1 MASFRKTESESRRL
15 SGRFANA
22 GPLAGSPFSQA
33 QILQLM
39 KTEFARARRY
49 GFAVACMLLQVD
61 RLEGLVD
68 LHGSALRDAV
78 RRELTKLCAEQSR
91 DSDHLGL
98 ASDDRYLIVM
108 PHSDAEA
115 GRRLGER
122 LRSAFGDL
130 EISVGGSELA
140 LQLSIGVVS
149 SEGQESLFFET
160 LLTQVEA
167 ALEEAMDAGGD
178 QVCVFQDGPR
188 LVEDEDP
195 ALRKDDA

>member
-1 MASFRKTESESRRL
+1 MASFRKTESESGRL
-15 SGRFANA
+15 SGRFSNA

-33 QILQLM
+33 QIQQLM

-49 GFAVACMLLQVD
+49 GFPVACMLLQVD
-61 RLEGLVD
+61 RLDGLVD
-68 LHGSALRDAV
+68 LHGSELRDAV

-91 DSDHLGL
+91 GSDHLGL

-122 LRSAFGDL
+122 LRSAFADL
-130 EISVGGSELA
+130 EISVGGSLLA

-167 ALEEAMDAGGD
+167 ALEEAVDRGGD
-178 QVCVFQDGPR
+178 RVCLFEDGP
-188 LVEDEDP
+188 LAAEDP
-195 ALRKDDA
+195 DPTTEKGDT